1 MGAFSLIVV
10 INLLNRCEMA
20 PKTPV
25 FNFAARTVMLKN
37 PTWVVN
43 AYRQLQLKCRREGI
57 LQEAYR
63 QRYFEKPAVRRK
75 RLAIEKCTTLY
86 NQGLHE
92 KLDFIKRGYRPDPWL
107 H

>member
-37 PTWVVN
+37 PTDVIN
-43 AYRQLQLKCRREGI
+43 AYRKLQLNCQREGI
-57 LQEAYR
+57 LKKHI
-63 QRYFEKPAVRRK
+63 QRYFEKPSVRRK